1 MSSINLY
8 YFSLIIYF
16 SISLETDLS
25 KLIAAKTEDFREK
38 EKKERE
44 KISTDMR
51 ALIAE
56 KCVNDE
62 YKQLNEVKSALMN
75 HSRFVADVFDQKK
88 NPKYVW
94 KVENQAVLSKVLS
107 KAGSL
112 SQKVSQL
119 ETFLARRSGPCDHLK
134 VEALKAEMKKISQ
147 KVGGFVMQNLKIVN
161 FLPRRIE
168 ALERNLR
175 ELEDEWVERKKVE
188 EIC

>member
-1 MSSINLY
+1 M
-8 YFSLIIYF
+8 YF

-25 KLIAAKTEDFREK
+25 KLIKTRTEDFREQV
-38 EKKERE
+38 EKERE
-44 KISTDMR
+44 KLSTDIKTF
-51 ALIAE
+51 IAE

-75 HSRFVADVFDQKK
+75 HSRFVDDIFDPRK

-107 KAGSL
+107 KADSL
-112 SQKVSQL
+112 AGKVLEL
-119 ETFLARRSGPCDHLK
+119 ETFLASDRSPCDHLK
-134 VEALKAEMKKISQ
+134 VGGLKAEMKKLSE

-168 ALERNLR
+168 ALERKMR
-175 ELEDEWVERKKVE
+175 ELEDEWVERKRVE